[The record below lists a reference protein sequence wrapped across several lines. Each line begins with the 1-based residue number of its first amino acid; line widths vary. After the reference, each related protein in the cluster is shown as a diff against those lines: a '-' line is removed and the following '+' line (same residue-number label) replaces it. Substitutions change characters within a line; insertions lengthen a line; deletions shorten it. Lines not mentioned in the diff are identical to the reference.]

1 MSGVVGTEQ
10 RKRGIDMEAT
20 QGPTSPA
27 LDSRL
32 GPIGVFLI
40 KTGIVSAAIVLSAW
54 ILLDV
59 LDGFATR
66 RMQQLEQT
74 IRTATSL
81 GGRQFWTKLEGE
93 LDKLADGRTDI
104 PPEKKAKILSQ
115 VKAISDRWRPF
126 LQEAAAA
133 IEGDANKPPK

>member
-1 MSGVVGTEQ
+1 
-10 RKRGIDMEAT
+10 MEAT
-20 QGPTSPA
+20 QEPTSPA
-27 LDSRL
+27 VDASL
-32 GPIGVFLI
+32 GPIGLFLI
-40 KTGIVSAAIVLSAW
+40 KTVIVSAAIVLSAW

-74 IRTATSL
+74 LRTATSL

-104 PPEKKAKILSQ
+104 PL
-115 VKAISDRWRPF
+115 
-126 LQEAAAA
+126 
-133 IEGDANKPPK
+133 G